1 MMYVEFMK
9 IFLLALI
16 ERADGCWSH
25 FGLLSAKT
33 LDSYFQDIMG
43 VEFKK
48 NFLLDDS
55 RELMAVRFILASLA
69 KKRLIPNFLI

>member
-9 IFLLALI
+9 IFLLALTV
-16 ERADGCWSH
+16 RADGCWSH
-25 FGLLSAKT
+25 FGLLSPKT
-33 LDSYFQDIMG
+33 LDSFFLDIMG

-48 NFLLDDS
+48 NFLLADS

-69 KKRLIPNFLI
+69 KIRLIPNFLI

>member
-16 ERADGCWSH
+16 GRADGCWSH
-25 FGLLSAKT
+25 FGLLSPKT
-33 LDSYFQDIMG
+33 LDSYFLDIMG

-48 NFLLDDS
+48 NFLLADS
-55 RELMAVRFILASLA
+55 RELMAFRFILASLA
-69 KKRLIPNFLI
+69 KKRLIPNY

>member
-16 ERADGCWSH
+16 ERADGCWGH
-25 FGLLSAKT
+25 FGLMSAKT
-33 LDSYFQDIMG
+33 LDSYFLDIMG

-48 NFLLDDS
+48 NFLLADS

>member
-1 MMYVEFMK
+1 MMYVEFMN

-25 FGLLSAKT
+25 FGLLSPKT
-33 LDSYFQDIMG
+33 LDSYFLDIMG

-48 NFLLDDS
+48 NFLLAHS

>member
-9 IFLLALI
+9 IFFLALI
-16 ERADGCWSH
+16 ERADWCWSH

-33 LDSYFQDIMG
+33 LDSYFPDIMG

>member
-33 LDSYFQDIMG
+33 LDSYFLDIMG

>member
-33 LDSYFQDIMG
+33 LDSYFLDIMG

-48 NFLLDDS
+48 NFLLADS
-55 RELMAVRFILASLA
+55 RELMAVRFILGSLA